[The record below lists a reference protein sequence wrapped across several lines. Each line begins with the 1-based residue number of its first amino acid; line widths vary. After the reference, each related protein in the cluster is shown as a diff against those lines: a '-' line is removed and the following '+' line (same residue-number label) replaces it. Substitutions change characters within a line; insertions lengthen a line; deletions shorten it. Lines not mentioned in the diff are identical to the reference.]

1 MTPHTPLMALF
12 GAIALPVILIG
23 LYWPIALHAADT
35 ADANANT
42 PLQPGYLVKKI
53 ESRYSDAFDKGLP
66 PTPSPEN
73 GGDLGELDR
82 QAVSDS
88 KEPDKKRE
96 IVIVPI
102 PSLNP
107 TLGWGLAVPLM
118 AIYKPASESRDSP
131 PWTTG
136 IAGSYSENGTW
147 AAAAFHK
154 MNLKNDTWRMLMAAG
169 YADVNYDFFGVGS
182 EAGDTNQS
190 IPLNQQVTGGL
201 FEVLRETFTD
211 WYVGL
216 RLLYGRTDVRLDTDL
231 PQLPPGSPPLPEI
244 LLSSKLAAVGLRVQY
259 DSRDNQF
266 YPTEGSLFDVKVDQF
281 TDTLGSDFNYTSNS
295 LAYNRYLG
303 LGDRQVLALRGI
315 TAFSSGDA
323 PFFALARIGG
333 TDLRGYISG
342 QYIDRMMFAV
352 QGEYRR
358 GLTERFGVVV
368 FAGVGEVAP
377 DVGDLN
383 SDNLLPSVGAG
394 IRYRISKQH
403 PINFRVDIARGKDD
417 TAIYVGVGEAF

>member
-1 MTPHTPLMALF
+1 MTPYAPLSALLST
-12 GAIALPVILIG
+12 IALPVILIG
-23 LYWPIALHAADT
+23 FYMPGGLLAADS
-35 ADANANT
+35 ADANAT
-42 PLQPGYLVKKI
+42 PQPGYLVKKI
-53 ESRYSDAFDKGLP
+53 ESRYSDALDKGLP
-66 PTPSPEN
+66 PTLSPES
-73 GGDLGELDR
+73 GSDLSELDR
-82 QAVSDS
+82 EAVSDP
-88 KEPDKKRE
+88 KDPDKKRE

-107 TLGWGLAVPLM
+107 TTGWGLAVPLM
-118 AIYKPASESRDSP
+118 VIYKPASESPDSP

-154 MNLKNDTWRMLMAAG
+154 MNLRNDTWRMLMAVG
-169 YADVNYDFFGVGS
+169 YADVNYDFFGVGH
-182 EAGDTNQS
+182 EAGDLNQS

-216 RLLYGRTDVRLDTDL
+216 RLFRGRTDVRLDTDFL
-231 PQLPPGSPPLPEI
+231 QLPPGSPPLPEI
-244 LLSSKLAAVGLRVQY
+244 VMSATLAAAGLRVQY

-266 YPTEGSLFDVKVDQF
+266 YPTEGSLFDIKVDQF
-281 TDTLGSDFNYTSNS
+281 TDALGSDFNYTASS
-295 LAYNRYLG
+295 FTYNRYLG
-303 LGDRQVLALRGI
+303 LGDRQVLALRSI
-315 TAFSSGDA
+315 TTFSSGDA

-333 TDLRGYISG
+333 SDLRGYISG
-342 QYIDRMMFAV
+342 QYMDRIMFAV

-358 GLTERFGVVV
+358 GLTERFGVVAFV
-368 FAGVGEVAP
+368 GVGEVAS

-383 SDNLLPSVGAG
+383 TENLLPSIGAG

>member
-1 MTPHTPLMALF
+1 MLDRRPSIS
-12 GAIALPVILIG
+12 AIALPG
-23 LYWPIALHAADT
+23 LLAGMYWPGVLPAAESVDPNT
-35 ADANANT
+35 A
-42 PLQPGYLVKKI
+42 PQPGYLIKKI
-53 ESRYSDAFDKGLP
+53 ESRYSDALDKGLP
-66 PTPSPEN
+66 PFPSPES
-73 GGDLGELDR
+73 GSDLSELDR
-82 QAVSDS
+82 EAVSDP
-88 KEPDKKRE
+88 KDPDKKRD

-107 TLGWGLAVPLM
+107 TTGWGLAVPLM
-118 AIYKPASESRDSP
+118 VIYKPSSESPDSP
-131 PWTTG
+131 PWMTG

-154 MNLKNDTWRMLMAAG
+154 MNLKNDTWRMLMAAA
-169 YADVNYDFFGVGS
+169 YADIYYDFFGVGS
-182 EAGDTNQS
+182 EAGDSNQS

-216 RLLYGRTDVRLDTDL
+216 RLLYGSTDVRLDTDL

-244 LLSSKLAAVGLRVQY
+244 LLSSTLAAVGLRVQY

-266 YPTEGSLFDVKVDQF
+266 YPTEGTLFDVKVDQF
-281 TDTLGSDFNYTSNS
+281 TDTLGSDFNYTANS

-315 TAFSSGDA
+315 TTFTSGDA

-342 QYIDRMMFAV
+342 QYMDRMMFAV
-352 QGEYRR
+352 QGEYRHR
-358 GLTERFGVVV
+358 LTERFGVVA
-368 FAGVGEVAP
+368 FAGVGEVAS
-377 DVGDLN
+377 DFNELN
-383 SDNLLPSVGAG
+383 SDDLLPSIGAG

-403 PINFRVDIARGKDD
+403 PINFRVDIARSKDD

>member
-1 MTPHTPLMALF
+1 VV
-12 GAIALPVILIG
+12 ALPILLIG
-23 LYWPIALHAADT
+23 LYWPGALLGAEPD
-35 ADANANT
+35 DANASV
-42 PLQPGYLVKKI
+42 QPGFLMEKI
-53 ESRYSDAFDKGLP
+53 ESRYSDALERGLP
-66 PTPSPEN
+66 PTPSPESGSN
-73 GGDLGELDR
+73 LSELDR
-82 QAVSDS
+82 EAVSDP
-88 KEPDKKRE
+88 KDPDKKAE
-96 IVIVPI
+96 IVVVPI

-107 TLGWGLAVPLM
+107 TTGWGLAVPLM
-118 AIYKPASESRDSP
+118 VIYKPESQSPDSP

-169 YADVNYDFFGVGS
+169 FANVNYDFYGVGS
-182 EAGDTNQS
+182 EAGDSNQS
-190 IPLNQQVTGGL
+190 IPINQEVTGAL
-201 FEVLRETFTD
+201 VEVLRETFTD

-216 RLLYGRTDVRLDTDL
+216 RLLHGRTDVRLDTSN

-244 LLSSKLAAVGLRVQY
+244 VLSATLAAAGLRVQY

-266 YPTEGSLFDVKVDQF
+266 YPTHGSLFDIKLDHF
-281 TDTLGSDFNYTSNS
+281 DDALGSDFNYTATS
-295 LAYNRYLG
+295 LTYNRYLG

-315 TAFSSGDA
+315 TTFSSGDA

-342 QYIDRMMFAV
+342 QYMDRMMFAV

-358 GLTERFGVVV
+358 GLTERFGVVA
-368 FAGVGEVAP
+368 FAGVGEVAS
-377 DVGDLN
+377 DFNELN
-383 SDNLLPSVGAG
+383 SHDLLPSIGAG
-394 IRYRISKQH
+394 IRYRLSKQH
-403 PINFRVDIARGKDD
+403 PINFRVDVSRGKDD